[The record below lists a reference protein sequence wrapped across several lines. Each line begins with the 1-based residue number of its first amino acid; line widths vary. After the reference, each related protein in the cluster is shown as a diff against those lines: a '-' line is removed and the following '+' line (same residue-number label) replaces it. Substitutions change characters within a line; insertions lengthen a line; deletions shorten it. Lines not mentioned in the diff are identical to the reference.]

1 MDASIFA
8 LLAQD
13 GITNGAIYALL
24 ALALVLVFAVTRIIF
39 IPQGEF
45 LAWGALTVAALETGT
60 RPGTVWLLLGA
71 GALAFATDLFG
82 RSGGRRALLRS
93 ALWNL
98 AYPVLVGALVWTLP
112 LGELPA
118 VLRLALA
125 LAIVVPLGPM
135 IYRVVF
141 QPIAEASVL
150 VLLIVAVALHLLM
163 VGLGLLIFGPEGSRT
178 LPFSEAQFEIGALLI
193 GGHTLVV
200 LAVAAGLIV
209 GLYAYFRRTLSGKAL
224 LATAIN
230 RNGARLMG
238 ISPALAGRRTFF
250 FAALIGT
257 LSGMLVAPLTTIYYD
272 SGFLIGLKGFVAAI
286 IGGLASYPLAAAG
299 AVVVGLLES
308 FSSFW
313 ASAYKDVLV
322 FMLIIPVL
330 VWLSWQTHHLE
341 EEDTGHL
348 PGPARRDRGLDPRLV
363 LGVFLAVLL
372 LAPLFLPEFY
382 VTLLNYVGLAALV
395 AIGLVLLTGIGG
407 LTSFGQAAFVGLGAY
422 ATAWLTTTPELPGW
436 LAWTAG
442 SPWAALLLGLLLT
455 ATVAVVLGSVTLK
468 LSGHYLPLGT
478 MAWGISLFLLFGNM
492 EFLGGHAGLSD
503 IPAISVFGF
512 ELSDNRHYYY
522 LVWLFVLAALFTTRN
537 LLDSR
542 EGRAI
547 RALKGGIVM
556 AESMGV
562 NTSRARMIVF
572 VIAALHACAAGWL
585 YAHLQRFV
593 NPTPFGLHIG
603 IEYLFMAVV
612 GGAGQVWGAL
622 VGAGVITVLKQWLQ
636 DILPKLFGSAGH
648 FESIVFGLMMI
659 LVLHRARAGLWPL
672 LARLVPVRGGD
683 KTVDATAEALPKK
696 AQPPHGETILEAREV
711 TRKFG
716 GLVANNNM
724 SLSVRAGEI
733 LALIGPNG
741 AGKSTMF
748 NQLSG
753 VDTPTS
759 GEVLFRGKPVAGH
772 DSREIA
778 ALGMSR
784 TFQHVRLLPNMS
796 VLENVAIGA
805 HMRGQSGVLSA
816 AWRLDRGEEARLLRE
831 AAIQVER
838 VGLGEFMHVEAGSLA
853 LGQQRILE
861 IARALCSDP
870 CLLLLDEPAA
880 GLRLKEKQ
888 ALAELLKRLRGEGM
902 AVLIV
907 EHDMD
912 FVMNLVDRVV
922 VMEFGE
928 KIAEGL
934 PEEVQQDPAVLEAYL
949 GGV

>member
-1 MDASIFA
+1 MDVSIFA

-24 ALALVLVFAVTRIIF
+24 ALALVLVFTVTRIIF

-45 LAWGALTVAALETGT
+45 LAWGALTMALLEAGQK
-60 RPGTVWLLLGA
+60 PGTVWLLLGA
-71 GALAFATDLFG
+71 GVLTFIADVVQA
-82 RSGGRRALLRS
+82 RSGRRPLLRS
-93 ALWNL
+93 GLWNL
-98 AYPVLVGALVWTLP
+98 AYPAAVVALVWLLP
-112 LGELPA
+112 LAELPA
-118 VLRLALA
+118 VLKFALT
-125 LAIVVPLGPM
+125 LAIVVPMGPM
-135 IYRVVF
+135 LYRIVF

-150 VLLIVAVALHLLM
+150 VLLIVSVALHLLM
-163 VGLGLLIFGPEGSRT
+163 VGFGLLIFGPEGSRT
-178 LPFSEAQFEIGALLI
+178 LPFSEAQIEVGALMI

-200 LAVAAGLIV
+200 VFAALALIV
-209 GLYAYFRRTLSGKAL
+209 GLFLYFKHSLSGKAL

-238 ISPALAGRRTFF
+238 ISPALAGRQTFF
-250 FAALIGT
+250 VAALIGA
-257 LSGMLVAPLTTIYYD
+257 LSGMLVAPLTTVYYD

-286 IGGLASYPLAAAG
+286 VGGLASYPLAAAG
-299 AVVVGLLES
+299 AIVVGLLES

-322 FMLIIPVL
+322 FTLIIPVL
-330 VWLSWQTHHLE
+330 VWLSWRTHHIE

-348 PGPARRDRGLDPRLV
+348 PATVQRDSGLDPRHV
-363 LGVFLAVLL
+363 LALFLAALAV
-372 LAPLFLPEFY
+372 APLLLPEFY
-382 VTLLNYVGLAALV
+382 VTLLNYVGLSALV
-395 AIGLVLLTGIGG
+395 ALGLVLLTGVGG
-407 LTSFGQAAFVGLGAY
+407 LTSFGQAAFVGIGAY
-422 ATAWLTTTPELPGW
+422 TTAWLTTATELPAW
-436 LAWTAG
+436 LAFAAG
-442 SPWAALLLGLLLT
+442 SPWMALLLGLVLT
-455 ATVAVVLGSVTLK
+455 ATVAVLLGSVTLK

-478 MAWGISLFLLFGNM
+478 MAWGISLFFLFGNM
-492 EFLGGHAGLSD
+492 AFLGGYAGLSNL
-503 IPAISVFGF
+503 PAIEIFGF
-512 ELSDNRHYYY
+512 ALSDNRHFYY
-522 LVWLFVLAALFTTRN
+522 LVWAFVLAALFTTRN

-556 AESMGV
+556 AETMGV
-562 NTSRARMIVF
+562 DTSRARMVIF

-636 DILPKLFGSAGH
+636 DVLPKLFGSAGH
-648 FESIVFGLMMI
+648 FEVIVFGLMMI
-659 LVLHRARAGLWPL
+659 VILHRARAGLWPL
-672 LARLVPVRGGD
+672 LARLVPV
-683 KTVDATAEALPKK
+683 KTTPKVVDAGAQPLLRKK
-696 AQPPHGETILEAREV
+696 QPPHGEIILEAKNV

-724 SLSVRAGEI
+724 SLRVKAGEI

-759 GEVLFRGKPVAGH
+759 GDVLFRGQSVAGH

-805 HMRGQSGVLSA
+805 HRRGSKGVLSA
-816 AWRLDRGEEARLLRE
+816 AWRLDRAEEARLLRE

-934 PEEVQQDPAVLEAYL
+934 PEEVQKDPAVLEAYL